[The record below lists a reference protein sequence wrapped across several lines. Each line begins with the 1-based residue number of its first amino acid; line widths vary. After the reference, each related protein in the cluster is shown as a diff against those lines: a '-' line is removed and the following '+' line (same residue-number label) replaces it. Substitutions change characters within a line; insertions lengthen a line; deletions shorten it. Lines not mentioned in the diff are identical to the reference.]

1 MGIFKRIKRITMA
14 EINGLL
20 DNCENP
26 VAMLNEY
33 SREMEEEIAKGQK
46 ALARQIFVEK
56 KQAALILD
64 TQDLVAK
71 RARQAK
77 LALEQGEEEMVKL
90 AVQEKLIHEKQLS
103 LYKEQ
108 YEAIKTQTQTLT
120 EKLDELKGKYNEL
133 QHKKILLLSRANTAQ
148 TIKQIQKATFSF
160 QTENIE
166 RGIARAEERIM
177 LMEAEVQ
184 AASQFSATTHEEP
197 YRNLVNEE
205 ELNKEIER
213 LKSEPVLLEKE

>member
-14 EINGLL
+14 EINKLL

-33 SREMEEEIAKGQK
+33 SREMEEEIEKGQK

-77 LALEQGEEEMVKL
+77 LALEHGEEEMVKL
-90 AVQEKLIHEKQLS
+90 AVQEKLISEKQLS
-103 LYKEQ
+103 LYREQ
-108 YEAIKTQTQTLT
+108 YEAIKTQTKTLT
-120 EKLDELKGKYNEL
+120 EKLDQLKEKYKELE
-133 QHKKILLLSRANTAQ
+133 HKKILLLSRANTAQ
-148 TIKQIQKATFSF
+148 TIKQIQKATFTF

-177 LMEAEVQ
+177 MMEAEVQ
-184 AASQFSATTHEEP
+184 VASQFSAATQEGPHL
-197 YRNLVNEE
+197 NLVNAE